1 MKRLLLIALLFILAI
16 PVAEAKRRE
25 TEEEIA
31 RKTRNYEGW
40 EWGASARASLIF
52 YEMDYMKIKGQP
64 SQMAYKSQAKF
75 GGDVLLNAGYF
86 LNNHWKLG
94 AELGVQMQYNYKA
107 IVPVYFTAH
116 YYYGKRKNCLFN
128 FVNLGTNML
137 FNSVSKSDTSNVAYV
152 GDKKFV
158 RFGIT
163 GAGGVGV
170 RLQSPN
176 SSEKFDIMIGY
187 QAMMLSPRPVI
198 KGSFGYQ
205 LQDVKR
211 KELNQQVFI
220 GLGISF

>member
-107 IVPVYFTAH
+107 IIPVYFTAH
-116 YYYGKRKNCLFN
+116 YFYGTRKNCLFN

-137 FNSVSKSDTSNVAYV
+137 FNGVKKSDMDVAYL
-152 GDKKFV
+152 DDNKSV
-158 RFGIT
+158 RFGVT
-163 GAGGVGV
+163 GAGGIGV
-170 RLQSPN
+170 RLQGKN
-176 SSEKFDIMIGY
+176 SSDKYDIMIGY
-187 QAMMLSPRPVI
+187 QALMLSPRPVI
-198 KGSFGYQ
+198 KGSFGYKP
-205 LQDVKR
+205 QDVKR
-211 KELNQQVFI
+211 LELNQQVFI
-220 GLGISF
+220 GLGITF

>member
-107 IVPVYFTAH
+107 IVPVYVTAH
-116 YYYGKRKNCLFN
+116 YYYGERKNCFFN

-137 FNSVSKSDTSNVAYV
+137 FSSVPKDSAMSLAYQGRSTS
-152 GDKKFV
+152 V
-158 RFGIT
+158 RFGAT
-163 GAGGVGV
+163 GAGGIGV
-170 RLQSPN
+170 RLQGKN
-176 SSEKFDIMIGY
+176 SSDKYDIMIGY
-187 QAMMLSPRPVI
+187 QALMLSPRPVI
-198 KGSFGYQ
+198 KGSFGYKP
-205 LQDVKR
+205 QDVKR
-211 KELNQQVFI
+211 LELNQQVFI
-220 GLGISF
+220 GLGITF

>member
-94 AELGVQMQYNYKA
+94 AELGVQMQFYALLRRFILSLLFFNCRNSIRHNDNIISLEFILCDTADCNVHTVGNY
-107 IVPVYFTAH
+107 
-116 YYYGKRKNCLFN
+116 
-128 FVNLGTNML
+128 
-137 FNSVSKSDTSNVAYV
+137 
-152 GDKKFV
+152 
-158 RFGIT
+158 
-163 GAGGVGV
+163 AG
-170 RLQSPN
+170 
-176 SSEKFDIMIGY
+176 
-187 QAMMLSPRPVI
+187 
-198 KGSFGYQ
+198 
-205 LQDVKR
+205 
-211 KELNQQVFI
+211 
-220 GLGISF
+220 